1 MNPQDHQNSPGL
13 GKIFLFLE
21 IKFERK
27 KLWDIRK
34 VSPELKS
41 DGPVQKL
48 VIDNLLNI
56 TTPFDEHE
64 SKLLFI

>member
-27 KLWDIRK
+27 KLWIRK
-34 VSPELKS
+34 VSLELKS
-41 DGPVQKL
+41 DSPVQKL

-56 TTPFDEHE
+56 TTPFYEHE

>member
-27 KLWDIRK
+27 KLWIRK
-34 VSPELKS
+34 VSLELKLDS
-41 DGPVQKL
+41 PVQKL

-56 TTPFDEHE
+56 TTPFYEHE